1 MGRAK
6 LTAIAAGAVVL
17 GVLMVGND
25 LKSDSEPPQPAAARV
40 TAPAAP
46 APAPAPVGAAA
57 PPAAPAPAAPAAQA
71 APAPA
76 AQPAP
81 PAPAPAPPAA
91 QPLKASPP
99 LRIRIPAIDVDAP
112 VIGLGLDDKGV
123 LTVPPATNRNLA
135 GWYEGGVT
143 PGARGNA
150 VMVGH
155 VDTKSG
161 PAVFWAL
168 GGLKKGDKITVERM
182 DAKTATFEVDSVESF
197 AKNAFPDA
205 RVYGQTPDA
214 QLRVITCGGVYD
226 KKQRDYPDNVVV
238 FAHLVSGR

>member
-6 LTAIAAGAVVL
+6 LTAVAAGAVIL
-17 GVLMVGND
+17 GVAMVGND
-25 LKSDSEPPQPAAARV
+25 LKSDSEPPQPAAARA
-40 TAPAAP
+40 TAPAAPGNPAAAAP
-46 APAPAPVGAAA
+46 APAP
-57 PPAAPAPAAPAAQA
+57 
-71 APAPA
+71 
-76 AQPAP
+76 PAP
-81 PAPAPAPPAA
+81 PAPAPPAA
-91 QPLKASPP
+91 RPMKASPP

-112 VIGLGLDDKGV
+112 VIGLGLDAKGI

-135 GWYEGGVT
+135 GWYEGGVA

-168 GGLKKGDKITVERM
+168 GGLKKGDKITVDRM
-182 DAKTATFEVDSVESF
+182 DAKSATFEVDSVESF

-205 RVYGQTPDA
+205 RVYGQTSDA

-238 FAHLVSGR
+238 FAHLVPGG